1 MTELS
6 YNGRLPLS
14 TRRFRAR
21 GLSSA
26 GRADVVMDATPTET
40 ALETLLAQCAK
51 GDQAAFA
58 RLYGLTNGKL
68 LSVCRSF
75 FRHGGEA
82 EEVLQEAYL
91 RIWRASPKYSASRGR
106 PMTWMITVARHTA
119 IDRLRQTRQE
129 RALTVDSA
137 TEPGGEDADLGKP
150 AEAERSDV
158 AYDMSRGLAGLE
170 EGPRRAITLAFYF
183 GYTHEEL
190 AQELDVPLGTAK
202 SWIRRGLVKLKAG
215 LEP

>member
-1 MTELS
+1 
-6 YNGRLPLS
+6 
-14 TRRFRAR
+14 
-21 GLSSA
+21 
-26 GRADVVMDATPTET
+26 MDASPTEN
-40 ALETLLAQCAK
+40 ALETLLAQCAE

-58 RLYGLTNGKL
+58 RLYGLTSGKL

-91 RIWRASPKYSASRGR
+91 RIWRASPQYRANRGR
-106 PMTWMITVARHTA
+106 PMTWMITVARHAA

-129 RALTVDSA
+129 RALTVDNTD
-137 TEPGGEDADLGKP
+137 TEHCGEDVGLCKP
-150 AEAERSDV
+150 TSVEAERSEI
-158 AYDMSRGLAGLE
+158 AHDMSRGLAGLE

-190 AQELDVPLGTAK
+190 AQELDVPLGTVK

>member
-1 MTELS
+1 
-6 YNGRLPLS
+6 
-14 TRRFRAR
+14 
-21 GLSSA
+21 
-26 GRADVVMDATPTET
+26 MDATPTEN
-40 ALETLLAQCAK
+40 ALETLLAQCAE

-58 RLYGLTNGKL
+58 RLYGLTSGKL
-68 LSVCRSF
+68 LSVCRCF

-91 RIWRASPKYSASRGR
+91 RIWRASPQYRASRGR

-129 RALTVDSA
+129 RALTVETTDA
-137 TEPGGEDADLGKP
+137 EHCGEDVDLGGP
-150 AEAERSDV
+150 AEAERSEV